1 MEALYAYVF
10 LLGRN
15 EALLH
20 LSSDVAK
27 LEKVH
32 RVIAMMKDVKC
43 LSFWRKLH
51 EEYNEVAKVSHC
63 FI

>member
-1 MEALYAYVF
+1 MKAFILLESIIYFSFIFKLHFKSSKIQATVPMEALSVYVF

-27 LEKVH
+27 LEK
-32 RVIAMMKDVKC
+32 
-43 LSFWRKLH
+43 ST
-51 EEYNEVAKVSHC
+51 
-63 FI
+63 